1 MEGQK
6 IKQLRRLRR
15 RKGIRKRVYGTSE
28 RPRLCVFR
36 SHKNIYA
43 QIIDDD
49 SGVTICAASS
59 RDKDL
64 RAETSYGGNKAA
76 AVRIGQ
82 ALAERA
88 KARNIEQL
96 CFDRGGFRYHGRVK
110 ALADAIREA
119 GVKF

>member
-6 IKQLRRLRR
+6 IKIRRRLRR
-15 RKGIRKRVYGTSE
+15 KKGIRKRIYGTCE

-49 SGVTICAASS
+49 SGLTICAASS

-64 RAETSYGGNKAA
+64 RSETPYGGNKAA
-76 AVRIGQ
+76 ATRIGQ

-88 KARNIEQL
+88 KAKNIEQL
-96 CFDRGGFRYHGRVK
+96 CFDRGGFRFHGRIK
-110 ALADAIREA
+110 ALADAVREA
-119 GVKF
+119 GVRF